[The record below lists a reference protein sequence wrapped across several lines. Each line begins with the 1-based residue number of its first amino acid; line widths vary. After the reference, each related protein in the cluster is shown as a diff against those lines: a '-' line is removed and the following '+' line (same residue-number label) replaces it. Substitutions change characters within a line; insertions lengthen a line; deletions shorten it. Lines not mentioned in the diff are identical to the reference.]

1 MSQTTDRLNLPL
13 LATAQ
18 AQKEMTH
25 NEALALVDI
34 LLQPVVISAALS
46 APPASPVAGQ
56 CWIVGVGAGGSWT
69 GRDGAI
75 AAWTA
80 GGWRFV
86 SPIEGMQV
94 WSQPDG
100 VVLRRLGSTW
110 TVGALTAKS
119 LSVDGNQVV
128 GARGAA
134 IAAPTGGGVVDVQC
148 RAAVS
153 ALLSMVRTHG
163 LIAP

>member
-18 AQKEMTH
+18 AQKEVTH

-46 APPASPVAGQ
+46 VPPAAPAAGQ
-56 CWIVGVGAGGSWT
+56 CWIVGASASGSWA

-86 SPIEGMQV
+86 PPMEGMQV
-94 WSQPDG
+94 WSLAEG
-100 VVLRRLGSTW
+100 LILRRLGSVW
-110 TVGALTAKS
+110 AAGALTAKT

-128 GARGAA
+128 GARAAA
-134 IAAPTGGGVVDVQC
+134 IASPTGGSVVDVQC
-148 RAAVS
+148 RAAIS
-153 ALLSMVRTHG
+153 SMLAMLRTHG
-163 LIAP
+163 MIAP